1 MVNQYKNPWIAAVL
15 NFVLPGLG
23 YIYVG
28 KRLVFGVGLA
38 LLSIIIGIYWIFFEI
53 PFIMI
58 VDSLVVEFLLAY
70 DGYKTAEEKN
80 NKK

>member
-1 MVNQYKNPWIAAVL
+1 M

>member
-1 MVNQYKNPWIAAVL
+1 MAKQYKSPRIAAIL

-38 LLSIIIGIYWIFFEI
+38 LLSIIIGIYWMFFEI
-53 PFIMI
+53 PFIML
-58 VDSLVVEFLLAY
+58 VDSLAVEILLAY